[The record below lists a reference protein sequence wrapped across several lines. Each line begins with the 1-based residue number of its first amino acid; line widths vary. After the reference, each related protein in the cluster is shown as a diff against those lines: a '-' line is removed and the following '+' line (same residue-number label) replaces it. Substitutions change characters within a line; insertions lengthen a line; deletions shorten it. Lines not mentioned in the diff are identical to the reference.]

1 MRTEHHT
8 APIEPAATDRYERW
22 PQSNVLES
30 MSLPSI
36 PDASSTPDALEAYSG
51 PDAASSGR
59 GDNAPRSRR
68 NPVPIESLRVRTRD
82 TSRDTPLPEV
92 GDYWDLAHA
101 ERVILTPTV
110 IPTVHPVP
118 LASQVPA
125 RPRTSPLTTA
135 SLVTALA
142 AFPLIPVLGIGGV
155 VGLLSMVLGAAGVRQ
170 IHRHPTRYRGS
181 GRAVTGIVLGT
192 IAAVIGIPIMLLVL
206 VIAGL

>member
-51 PDAASSGR
+51 PDAASSGC

-68 NPVPIESLRVRTRD
+68 NPVPIEGLRVRTRD

-101 ERVILTPTV
+101 ESVIFT
-110 IPTVHPVP
+110 PTVHPVP

>member
-1 MRTEHHT
+1 M
-8 APIEPAATDRYERW
+8 
-22 PQSNVLES
+22 
-30 MSLPSI
+30 
-36 PDASSTPDALEAYSG
+36 
-51 PDAASSGR
+51 
-59 GDNAPRSRR
+59 
-68 NPVPIESLRVRTRD
+68 RTRD

-192 IAAVIGIPIMLLVL
+192 IAAVIGIPIILALAHWSP
-206 VIAGL
+206 IAGLVAALLVVLAMIGTIGWMSRRIIGNYERKVRALDEGNASP

>member
-8 APIEPAATDRYERW
+8 APIEPAITDRHERW

-30 MSLPSI
+30 MSLPSL
-36 PDASSTPDALEAYSG
+36 PDSPSSSHTPDSHSG
-51 PDAASSGR
+51 PVTTAGR
-59 GDNAPRSRR
+59 GDHAQRPQR
-68 NPVPIESLRVRTRD
+68 NPVPMEGLRVRTRD

-92 GDYWDLAHA
+92 GDYWDLSHRENA
-101 ERVILTPTV
+101 ILMPTV
-110 IPTVHPVP
+110 IPTVHPVS
-118 LASQVPA
+118 LVGQVPA
-125 RPRTSPLTTA
+125 QPRTSPLTTA

-155 VGLLSMVLGAAGVRQ
+155 AGLMSIALGAAGVRQ

-181 GRAVTGIVLGT
+181 GRAVTGIILGT
-192 IAAVIGIPIMLLVL
+192 IAAVIGIPILLLVL